1 MSTLSVTKSVGDRNV
16 YILALTLVVVT
27 LGVGMII
34 PILPFYMERL
44 GAGGMELGLLT
55 ASYALMRLIFGPF
68 WGSFSDRVGRKPVL
82 LIGIFGYAV
91 TMFWF
96 GLATQLWMMFAARI
110 LSGILSAATSPTI
123 MAYIGDC
130 MPEDERSSGM
140 GKLGAA
146 MGLGTIGGPAV
157 GGLLAEFSLSTPFF
171 FAGGLA
177 LLSMVLIALF
187 VPESL
192 PASQRQS
199 VRDGK
204 GVDLHSWWQAVVGPL
219 GPVLLVTLIATTGL
233 MIFSGIFG
241 FYALARYQADPQ
253 VVGWILM
260 SMGLVSALA
269 QGLLAGRLSKRFG
282 EGALVIATLFATS
295 LIFGLMVLAE
305 TLPLA
310 FFTIALFGLFS
321 ALQFP
326 ALSALAS
333 RRADVP
339 QGMAMG
345 LSNAA
350 LSLGRIFGPLAGG
363 VLFDVNINLP
373 YLVGAG
379 IMLGGALTGLVLL
392 KFDDIPAPHTN
403 TA

>member
-1 MSTLSVTKSVGDRNV
+1 MTLFVTDSSASRNV
-16 YILALTLVVVT
+16 YILGLTLIVVT
-27 LGVGMII
+27 LGVGMIV
-34 PILPFYMERL
+34 PILPFYMEQL

-55 ASYALMRLIFGPF
+55 ASYALMRLIFGPL

-82 LIGIFGYAV
+82 LVGIFGYAV

-96 GLATQLWMMFAARI
+96 GLATELWMMFAARI

-130 MPEDERSSGM
+130 LPEEERSGGM

-171 FAGGLA
+171 FAGSLA
-177 LLSMVLIALF
+177 LLSMILIALF

-192 PASQRQS
+192 PANQRQS
-199 VRDGK
+199 AKENK
-204 GVDLHSWWQAVVGPL
+204 GIDLRSWWRAMVGPL

-241 FYALARYQADPQ
+241 YYALARYSAEPQ
-253 VVGWILM
+253 QVGWILM
-260 SMGLVSALA
+260 VMGVVSALA
-269 QGLLAGRLSKRFG
+269 QGLLAGKLSKRFG
-282 EGALVIATLFATS
+282 EVALIIATLFANS

-310 FFTIALFGLFS
+310 LITIALFGLFT
-321 ALQFP
+321 ALQTP

-350 LSLGRIFGPLAGG
+350 TSLGRIFGPLAGG
-363 VLFDVNINLP
+363 MLFDINIVFP
-373 YLVGAG
+373 YLAGAG
-379 IMLGGALTGLVLL
+379 VMFAGALAGFLL
-392 KFDDIPAPHTN
+392 HNKADIT
-403 TA
+403 